1 MSLVSLKFSLYYSS
15 IVSMLFLIIR
25 CLGTF
30 VLLALCVAHI
40 KREPDRSD
48 SLKYASAN
56 TYPNS
61 YVYYTTDK
69 ENMQAKYILST
80 TSFELINLGESL
92 SANMQVKY
100 IDTVSPSAQISHD
113 ESRWRQRKG
122 LRLSRNPSLSSRRL
136 GEMLLSPSLAH
147 VGISDNSTRG

>member
-1 MSLVSLKFSLYYSS
+1 MMSLVSLKFSLYYSS

-61 YVYYTTDK
+61 YDHYTT
-69 ENMQAKYILST
+69 AP
-80 TSFELINLGESL
+80 
-92 SANMQVKY
+92 ANMQVKY

-113 ESRWRQRKG
+113 ESQWRQRKG

>member
-15 IVSMLFLIIR
+15 IVAMLFLIIR

-61 YVYYTTDK
+61 YVHYTTDK
-69 ENMQAKYILST
+69 E
-80 TSFELINLGESL
+80 
-92 SANMQVKY
+92 NMQVKY

>member
-1 MSLVSLKFSLYYSS
+1 MMTLVSLKFSPYYSS

-61 YVYYTTDK
+61 YDYYTT
-69 ENMQAKYILST
+69 A
-80 TSFELINLGESL
+80 